1 MPLQMVQTKA
11 ACLGPYSPAVKANGF
26 VFASGQL
33 GLDATGNL
41 PASIQDQTR
50 NSLNNLKGVLVAA
63 GSGMDKVCKTTVF
76 LKNISDFAAMND
88 VYAELFGDHKPARIC
103 VEVARMPKDALVEI
117 DAFAVE

>member
-1 MPLQMVQTKA
+1 MLT
-11 ACLGPYSPAVKANGF
+11 
-26 VFASGQL
+26 
-33 GLDATGNL
+33 
-41 PASIQDQTR
+41 
-50 NSLNNLKGVLVAA
+50 AA